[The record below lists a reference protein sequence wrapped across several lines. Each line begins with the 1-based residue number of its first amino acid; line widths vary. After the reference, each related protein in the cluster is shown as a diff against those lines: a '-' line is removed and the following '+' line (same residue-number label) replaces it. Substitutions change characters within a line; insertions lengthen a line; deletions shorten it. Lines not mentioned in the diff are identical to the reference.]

1 MMGSMPTNNYSAAAL
16 HAMVGDFVNMNYT
29 DRPLLILI
37 AGPYRSNTGD
47 DPAKIA
53 ENLRHMNEVA
63 LHVFRLGHVPITG
76 EAIALP
82 LIETAG
88 SQRIGDEIF
97 NEIFHPISRRLIDR
111 IDAVLRIGGASR
123 GADEMV
129 ILAREAG
136 KRIYSSI
143 SEIVK
148 VEA

>member
-1 MMGSMPTNNYSAAAL
+1 MPTNNYSAAAL

-53 ENLRHMNEVA
+53 ENLLHMNEVA

-76 EAIALP
+76 EALALP

-88 SQRIGDEIF
+88 SQRIGDEVF

>member
-1 MMGSMPTNNYSAAAL
+1 MMGPMPTNNYSAAAL

-76 EAIALP
+76 EALALP

-88 SQRIGDEIF
+88 SQRIGDEVF

>member
-1 MMGSMPTNNYSAAAL
+1 MMGPMPTNNYSAAAL

-53 ENLRHMNEVA
+53 ENLLHMNEVA

-76 EAIALP
+76 EALALP

-88 SQRIGDEIF
+88 SQRIGDEVF

>member
-1 MMGSMPTNNYSAAAL
+1 MMDPMPTNHYSAAAL
-16 HAMVGDFVNMNYT
+16 HAILGDFVNMNCT

-63 LHVFRLGHVPITG
+63 LDVFRLGHIPITG

-88 SQRIGDEIF
+88 SNRIGDAVF
-97 NEIFHPISRRLIDR
+97 DEIFHPISRRLIHR
-111 IDAVLRIGGASR
+111 IDAALRIGGASR
-123 GADEMV
+123 SADEMV

-136 KRIYSSI
+136 KRIYSTI
-143 SEIVK
+143 SEIAK
-148 VEA
+148 VET